1 MAGLERR
8 RTNNECRSVTPQLQ
22 HPAEA
27 PCAQRCCAASQP
39 LPRHSCSFMQAVS
52 AAVET
57 VKQAM
62 SGVSCWRRV
71 EGLAWRRQ
79 AVTRGVAA
87 ALDAP
92 SRAAGPQQ
100 RPLVPDAR
108 SQAPAA
114 AAGLTAAAGAG
125 CPVARLLSR
134 LASRLRHMPHAI
146 CHMPHACLPS

>member
-1 MAGLERR
+1 MCSALLSISAP
-8 RTNNECRSVTPQLQ
+8 TTPFF
-22 HPAEA
+22 
-27 PCAQRCCAASQP
+27 
-39 LPRHSCSFMQAVS
+39 CSFMQAVS
-52 AAVET
+52 GAVET

-71 EGLAWRRQ
+71 EGLARRRQ
-79 AVTRGVAA
+79 AVTTGVAG

-92 SRAAGPQQ
+92 SRAAGPPQ

-108 SQAPAA
+108 SQAHAA
-114 AAGLTAAAGAG
+114 AAGLTAAGGAG
-125 CPVARLLSR
+125 CPVARLLSC